1 MKKALIT
8 IALLLPMVVS
18 AHDIE
23 VPNDDNV
30 TIYYIWT
37 NNETELAV
45 SYQGSSYSSYSN
57 EYADKVV
64 IPESVYYNGAFYPI
78 TSIGL
83 NAFRGCSSLTSVTIP
98 NSVTSIGNSAFY
110 GCSGLTS
117 VAIPN
122 SVTRIGNSAFYGC
135 SGLTSVTI
143 PNSVT
148 SIGTRAFLGCSSLT
162 NVTIPSSVTSIFST
176 PAGADSNSSE
186 VSIPTVYTVSVY
198 AKKEG
203 YLNSEVVTKDIDIRG
218 LAGDTNGDG
227 EITISDAVGIVDI
240 ILGNNS
246 SGN

>member
-98 NSVTSIGNSAFY
+98 NSVTSIGNSAFRN
-110 GCSGLTS
+110 C
-117 VAIPN
+117 I
-122 SVTRIGNSAFYGC
+122 
-135 SGLTSVTI
+135 
-143 PNSVT
+143 
-148 SIGTRAFLGCSSLT
+148 
-162 NVTIPSSVTSIFST
+162 
-176 PAGADSNSSE
+176 
-186 VSIPTVYTVSVY
+186 
-198 AKKEG
+198 
-203 YLNSEVVTKDIDIRG
+203 
-218 LAGDTNGDG
+218 
-227 EITISDAVGIVDI
+227 
-240 ILGNNS
+240 
-246 SGN
+246 